1 MTATA
6 ESTDNKKL
14 YKKKSQAKVIF
25 TRYCRSKLAVFG
37 LVVFSLMFLFFMTAD
52 LFFDYETDALEMHI
66 AERYQPPSSEHILGT
81 DSYGRDMFARIVYG
95 GRTSLLIGV
104 ATAAFA
110 LVMGTIIGASAA
122 YFGGA
127 VDNILMRIMDIF
139 LAIPGTLLA
148 IAIIS
153 VMNSSIFNLL
163 IAMGISQTPR
173 MSRLVR
179 SAVLGVMGSD
189 YIEAAKAVGTSHFR
203 IIFRHI
209 LPNAM
214 GPILV
219 QTSQTVARSV
229 LIVAG
234 LSFVGL
240 GISEPTPEWGSMLS
254 GVKSQMRYSPYLA
267 LGPGIAMVL
276 SVLSLTMIGDGLR
289 DAMDPRLRN

>member
-1 MTATA
+1 MS
-6 ESTDNKKL
+6 ENIENSKQV
-14 YKKKSQAKVIF
+14 YKKKSQARVIF
-25 TRYCRSKLAVFG
+25 TRFCRSKLAVTG
-37 LVVFSLMFLFFMTAD
+37 LIVFTLMFLFFMTAD
-52 LFFDYETDALEMHI
+52 LFFDYDTDALEMNI
-66 AERYQPPSSEHILGT
+66 SIRYQPPTKEHIFGT

-104 ATAAFA
+104 CTALFS
-110 LVMGTIIGASAA
+110 LTVGGIIGASAA

-148 IAIIS
+148 ITIVS
-153 VMNSSIFNLL
+153 VMGSSMLSLL

-189 YIEAAKAVGTSHFR
+189 YIEAAKAFGTSNAR

-209 LPNAM
+209 IPNAM

-240 GISEPTPEWGSMLS
+240 GIAGPTPEWGAMLS
-254 GVKSQMRYSPYLA
+254 GVKSVMRHSPYLA
-267 LGPGIAMVL
+267 FGPGIAMVL

>member
-1 MTATA
+1 MTTT
-6 ESTDNKKL
+6 TDIHKQ
-14 YKKKSQAKVIF
+14 YKKKSQFRVIF
-25 TRYCRSKLAVFG
+25 TRYCRSKLAIFG
-37 LVVFSLMFLFFMTAD
+37 LIVFTAMFLFFISAD
-52 LFFDYETDALEMHI
+52 VFFDYEVDALEMDMVN
-66 AERYQPPSSEHILGT
+66 RYQPPTSAHILGT
-81 DSYGRDMFARIVYG
+81 DAYGRDMFARIVYG

-104 ATAAFA
+104 STAALA
-110 LVMGTIIGASAA
+110 LIAGSLIGASAA

-127 VDNILMRIMDIF
+127 VDNVLMRIMDVF

-148 IAIIS
+148 ITIIS
-153 VMNSSIFNLL
+153 AIGSNMTTLL

-173 MSRLVR
+173 MARLVR
-179 SAVLGVMGSD
+179 SSVLGVMGSD
-189 YIEAAKAVGTSHFR
+189 YIEAAKAFGTSNRR

-209 LPNAM
+209 IPNAM

-254 GVKSQMRYSPYLA
+254 GVKSQMRHSPYLA
-267 LGPGIAMVL
+267 LGPGVAMVL
-276 SVLSLTMIGDGLR
+276 SVLSLTLIGDGLR

>member
-1 MTATA
+1 MTTT
-6 ESTDNKKL
+6 TDIHKQ
-14 YKKKSQAKVIF
+14 YKKKSQFRVIF
-25 TRYCRSKLAVFG
+25 TRYCRSKLAIFG
-37 LVVFSLMFLFFMTAD
+37 LIVFTAMFLFFISAD
-52 LFFDYETDALEMHI
+52 VFFDYEVDALEMDMVN
-66 AERYQPPSSEHILGT
+66 RYQPPTSAHILGT
-81 DSYGRDMFARIVYG
+81 DAYGRDMFARIVYG

-104 ATAAFA
+104 STAALA
-110 LVMGTIIGASAA
+110 LIAGSLIGASAA

-127 VDNILMRIMDIF
+127 VDNVLMRIMDVF

-148 IAIIS
+148 ITIIS
-153 VMNSSIFNLL
+153 AIGSNMTTLL

-173 MSRLVR
+173 MARIVR

-189 YIEAAKAVGTSHFR
+189 YIEAAKAFGTSNRR

-209 LPNAM
+209 IPNAM

-219 QTSQTVARSV
+219 QTSHTVARSV

-254 GVKSQMRYSPYLA
+254 GVKSQMRHSPYLA
-267 LGPGIAMVL
+267 LGPGVAMVL
-276 SVLSLTMIGDGLR
+276 SVLSLTLIGDGLR

>member
-1 MTATA
+1 MTTT
-6 ESTDNKKL
+6 TDIHKQ
-14 YKKKSQAKVIF
+14 YKKKSQFRVIF
-25 TRYCRSKLAVFG
+25 TRYCRSKLAIFG
-37 LVVFSLMFLFFMTAD
+37 LIVFTAMFLFFISAD
-52 LFFDYETDALEMHI
+52 VFFDYEVDALEMDMVN
-66 AERYQPPSSEHILGT
+66 RYQPPTSAHILGT
-81 DSYGRDMFARIVYG
+81 DAYGRDMFARIVYG

-104 ATAAFA
+104 STAALA
-110 LVMGTIIGASAA
+110 LIAGSLIGASAA

-127 VDNILMRIMDIF
+127 VDNILMRIMDVF

-148 IAIIS
+148 ITIIS
-153 VMNSSIFNLL
+153 AIGSNMTTLL

-173 MSRLVR
+173 MARLVR

-189 YIEAAKAVGTSHFR
+189 YIEAAKAFGTSNRR

-209 LPNAM
+209 IPNAM

-254 GVKSQMRYSPYLA
+254 GVKSQMRHSPYLA
-267 LGPGIAMVL
+267 LGPGVAMVL
-276 SVLSLTMIGDGLR
+276 SVLSLTLIGDGLR

>member
-1 MTATA
+1 MTTT
-6 ESTDNKKL
+6 TDIHKQ
-14 YKKKSQAKVIF
+14 YKKKSQFRVIF
-25 TRYCRSKLAVFG
+25 TRYCRSKLAIFG
-37 LVVFSLMFLFFMTAD
+37 LIVFTAMFLFFISAD
-52 LFFDYETDALEMHI
+52 VFFDYEVDALEMDMVN
-66 AERYQPPSSEHILGT
+66 RYQPPTSAHILGT
-81 DSYGRDMFARIVYG
+81 DAYGRDMFARIVYG

-104 ATAAFA
+104 STAALA
-110 LVMGTIIGASAA
+110 LIAGSLIGASAA

-127 VDNILMRIMDIF
+127 VDNVLMRIMDVF

-148 IAIIS
+148 ITIIS
-153 VMNSSIFNLL
+153 AIGSNMTTLL

-173 MSRLVR
+173 MARIVR

-189 YIEAAKAVGTSHFR
+189 YIEAAKAFGTNNRR

-209 LPNAM
+209 IPNAM

-254 GVKSQMRYSPYLA
+254 GVKSQMRHSPYLA
-267 LGPGIAMVL
+267 HGPGVAMVL
-276 SVLSLTMIGDGLR
+276 SVLSLTLIGDGLR

>member
-1 MTATA
+1 MTTT
-6 ESTDNKKL
+6 TDIHKQ
-14 YKKKSQAKVIF
+14 YKKKSQFRVIF
-25 TRYCRSKLAVFG
+25 TRYCRSKLAIFG
-37 LVVFSLMFLFFMTAD
+37 LIVFTAMFLFFISAD
-52 LFFDYETDALEMHI
+52 VFFDYEVDALEMDMVN
-66 AERYQPPSSEHILGT
+66 RYQPPTSAHILGT
-81 DSYGRDMFARIVYG
+81 DAYGRDMFARIVYG

-104 ATAAFA
+104 STAALA
-110 LVMGTIIGASAA
+110 LIAGSLIGASAA

-127 VDNILMRIMDIF
+127 VDNVLMRIMDVF

-148 IAIIS
+148 ITIIS
-153 VMNSSIFNLL
+153 AIGSNITTLL

-173 MSRLVR
+173 MARLVR
-179 SAVLGVMGSD
+179 SSVLGVMGSD
-189 YIEAAKAVGTSHFR
+189 YIEAAKAFGTSNRR

-209 LPNAM
+209 IPNAM

-254 GVKSQMRYSPYLA
+254 GVKSQMRHSPYLA
-267 LGPGIAMVL
+267 LGPGVAMVL
-276 SVLSLTMIGDGLR
+276 SVLSLTLIGDGLR

>member
-1 MTATA
+1 MTTT
-6 ESTDNKKL
+6 TDIHKQ
-14 YKKKSQAKVIF
+14 YKKKSQFRVIF
-25 TRYCRSKLAVFG
+25 TRYCRSKLAIFG
-37 LVVFSLMFLFFMTAD
+37 LIVFTAMFLFFISAD
-52 LFFDYETDALEMHI
+52 VFFDYEVDALEMDMVN
-66 AERYQPPSSEHILGT
+66 RYQPPTSAHILGT
-81 DSYGRDMFARIVYG
+81 DAYGRDMFVRIVYG

-104 ATAAFA
+104 STAALA
-110 LVMGTIIGASAA
+110 LIAGSLIGASAA

-127 VDNILMRIMDIF
+127 VDNILMRIMDVF

-148 IAIIS
+148 ITIIS
-153 VMNSSIFNLL
+153 AIGSNMTTLL

-173 MSRLVR
+173 MARLVR

-189 YIEAAKAVGTSHFR
+189 YIEAAKAFGTSNRR

-209 LPNAM
+209 IPNAM

-254 GVKSQMRYSPYLA
+254 GVKSQMRHSPYLA
-267 LGPGIAMVL
+267 LGPGVAMVL
-276 SVLSLTMIGDGLR
+276 SVLSLTLIGDGLR

>member
-1 MTATA
+1 MTASAA

-153 VMNSSIFNLL
+153 VMDSSIFNLL

-219 QTSQTVARSV
+219 QTDRKSV
-229 LIVAG
+229 V
-234 LSFVGL
+234 
-240 GISEPTPEWGSMLS
+240 
-254 GVKSQMRYSPYLA
+254 
-267 LGPGIAMVL
+267 
-276 SVLSLTMIGDGLR
+276 
-289 DAMDPRLRN
+289 

>member
-1 MTATA
+1 MTKTV
-6 ESTDNKKL
+6 DNKKKF
-14 YKKKSQAKVIF
+14 KKQSQARVIF
-25 TRYCRSKLAVFG
+25 RRYCRSKLAVFG
-37 LVVFSLMFLFFMTAD
+37 LVVFTAMFLFFMTAD
-52 LFFDYETDALEMHI
+52 LFFDYDTDALGMEI
-66 AERYQPPSSEHILGT
+66 SNRYQPPSREHILGT

-110 LVMGTIIGASAA
+110 LCAGTLIGASAA
-122 YFGGA
+122 YFGGV
-127 VDNILMRIMDIF
+127 VDNVLMRIMDIF

-153 VMNSSIFNLL
+153 VMDSSIINLL
-163 IAMGISQTPR
+163 LAMGISQTPR

-189 YIEAAKAVGTSHFR
+189 YIEAAKACGTSHAR
-203 IIFRHI
+203 IILRHI
-209 LPNAM
+209 IPNAM

-254 GVKSQMRYSPYLA
+254 GVKSQMRHAPYLA
-267 LGPGIAMVL
+267 LGPGVAMVL